1 MSGLIKKKIKIKFK
15 GECLSHPYLYY
26 SFELLSLKLKIKF
39 QIKMK
44 SGVNLN
50 ISVFY
55 TVFMTVYELLITKI
69 LARKLFGELVICPSA
84 IGVGG

>member
-1 MSGLIKKKIKIKFK
+1 
-15 GECLSHPYLYY
+15 
-26 SFELLSLKLKIKF
+26 
-39 QIKMK
+39 MK

-84 IGVGG
+84 IGVGDKFCSINYFLKYKGSHNRNFILQLFPQ